1 MYKYKQTKK
10 KHLKGRIYK
19 YIHVYMIV
27 ENTKQ
32 EAQEQI
38 VDELKKIKGKTN
50 QTNKTTDYKQQNN
63 ITDLLL
69 MRQHP

>member
-1 MYKYKQTKK
+1 
-10 KHLKGRIYK
+10 
-19 YIHVYMIV
+19 MIV
-27 ENTKQ
+27 ENIKQ

-38 VDELKKIKGKTN
+38 VDEMKKKGKTN

>member
-32 EAQEQI
+32 EA
-38 VDELKKIKGKTN
+38 
-50 QTNKTTDYKQQNN
+50 
-63 ITDLLL
+63 
-69 MRQHP
+69 

>member
-1 MYKYKQTKK
+1 
-10 KHLKGRIYK
+10 
-19 YIHVYMIV
+19 MIV
-27 ENTKQ
+27 ENIKQ

-38 VDELKKIKGKTN
+38 VDELKRINGKTN
-50 QTNKTTDYKQQNN
+50 QTNKITDYKQQNN

>member
-1 MYKYKQTKK
+1 
-10 KHLKGRIYK
+10 
-19 YIHVYMIV
+19 MIV

-38 VDELKKIKGKTN
+38 VDEMKKIKGITN